1 MSEQKKP
8 ECAMVQPV
16 YRTAVAARPEPK
28 LPARKEVK
36 KHGV

>member
-1 MSEQKKP
+1 MSEQKQR

-16 YRTAVAARPEPK
+16 YRTAVPSRPAPK
-28 LPARKEVK
+28 LPAQKEVK